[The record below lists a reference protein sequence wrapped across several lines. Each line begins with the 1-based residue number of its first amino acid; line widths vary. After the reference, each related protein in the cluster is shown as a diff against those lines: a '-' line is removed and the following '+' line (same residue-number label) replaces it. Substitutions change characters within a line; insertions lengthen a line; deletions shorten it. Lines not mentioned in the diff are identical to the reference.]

1 MTTIDQALA
10 KLPLIAILRG
20 ITPPEAVEIAQA
32 LYDRGFRCIEVPL
45 NSPDPFTSIAAI
57 RKALPSDCIVGAGTV
72 VTVENVGKVKDAGGE
87 IIVTPNTDADVI
99 RATIAAGM
107 IPAPGVGTSSEAF
120 TAVHAGATHIKLFP
134 ASSFGIG
141 HMQALVSV
149 LPKGTKIMAVG
160 GVNASN
166 IREWQEGGAAGF
178 GIGSDL
184 YRAGD
189 DVATVRTKA
198 EAICSAIGA

>member
-1 MTTIDQALA
+1 MTTIDQAFEQ
-10 KLPLIAILRG
+10 LPLIAILRG
-20 ITPPEAVEIAQA
+20 VTPPDAVEIARA

-57 RKALPSDCIVGAGTV
+57 RKALPDDCIVGAGTV
-72 VTVENVGKVKDAGGE
+72 VNVENVAKVKEVGGE
-87 IIVTPNTDADVI
+87 IIVTPNTDTDVI

-107 IPAPGVGTSSEAF
+107 IAAPGVGTATEAF
-120 TAVHAGATHIKLFP
+120 AAVHAGATHIKLFP

-141 HMQALVSV
+141 HLKALASV
-149 LPKGTKIMAVG
+149 LPTGTKIMAVG
-160 GVNASN
+160 GVNADN

-189 DVATVRTKA
+189 DVATVRAKA
-198 EAICSAIGA
+198 DAICSAIGA